1 MKGFDDSSYGE
12 AFADVYDDW
21 YADVTDVDA
30 TVARTLDLAGTGGR
44 VLELGVG
51 TGRLALPMARAG
63 LTVTGIDSSAS
74 MLAVLAK
81 ADPDRTVDA
90 HLGDMVDDL
99 PGGGFDVALAAYN
112 TFFNLLDAD
121 RQQAC
126 FERVADRLRPGGRFV
141 VEAYVPERAITV
153 GSDVSVRSM
162 TADRVVLSVSQH
174 DPDEQCA
181 AGQFVE
187 ISEAGGVKLRPWA
200 IRWATPG
207 QLDEMGERAG
217 LRLEARWADMAG
229 TTFDADAA
237 QHVSVYVC

>member
-1 MKGFDDSSYGE
+1 MEGFDDSTYGD

-30 TVARTLDLAGTGGR
+30 TVACTLDLAGTGGR

-51 TGRLALPMARAG
+51 TGRLALPMAMAG
-63 LTVTGIDSSAS
+63 LTVTGIDSSAA
-74 MLAVLAK
+74 MLAVLAE
-81 ADPDRTVDA
+81 ADSARAVDA

-99 PGGGFDVALAAYN
+99 PGADFDVALAAYN
-112 TFFNLLDAD
+112 TFFNLLDAE

-126 FERVADRLRPGGRFV
+126 FRSVADRLRPGGRFI
-141 VEAYVPERAITV
+141 VEAYVPELAISV
-153 GSDVSVRSM
+153 GSNVSVRSM
-162 TADRVVLSVSQH
+162 TTDRVVLSVSQH
-174 DPDEQCA
+174 DPDEQRA
-181 AGQFVE
+181 SGQFVE
-187 ISEAGGVKLRPWA
+187 ITEAGGVRLRPWA

-229 TTFDADAA
+229 ATFDADAA
-237 QHVSVYVC
+237 QHVSVYVR